1 MQLRGYG
8 TLPATDEQLVLA
20 DAVRVAAAAKR
31 GLGLYDRLGH
41 RAAAWPCRAFEGGAT
56 FSADALWPVALYPRS
71 SANRWPLLAVAP
83 DGTLCVVDL
92 AEPALAR
99 CEATPLASARER
111 RAPDRD
117 ALTTPVDCWDVPGV
131 EPSVADVR
139 RFAEGIRLHVTE
151 VRRASGEAGNVLNK
165 IAVLAEHGW
174 REEALPT
181 ATGAEEGSV
190 WVSPAPLQLVGFAEF
205 WRFVLRFG
213 ASILVDCPVELRE
226 RHLVGALERVAR
238 FSERVP
244 AVQQRK
250 GAERGE

>member
-1 MQLRGYG
+1 M
-8 TLPATDEQLVLA
+8 PSMWAAT
-20 DAVRVAAAAKR
+20 AKR

-41 RAAAWPCRAFEGGAT
+41 RAAGLAMPRARRRRER
-56 FSADALWPVALYPRS
+56 SRPDALWPVALFPRS

-117 ALTTPVDCWDVPGV
+117 APGHA
-131 EPSVADVR
+131 SRLLGRTGCGADAWPTCDALPR
-139 RFAEGIRLHVTE
+139 AYGLHVTE

-238 FSERVP
+238 FAERIP